1 MLTTLSVRKL
11 CFIFG
16 LSITS
21 SLSAHTTAVDVF
33 YPKPSTAFK
42 TLKLTGTVEAAQN
55 ADLASLQAGVIEQ
68 LFVEVGD
75 KVSKGQ
81 KLLALD
87 ATLAKLTLAETK
99 ASVDSS
105 KVSLAEAKRLY
116 QEVLALS
123 KQQVVAQTLINERK
137 AAVAAANAEL
147 ARQTASLAR
156 QTELVNRHTLYAP
169 FAGIIASRNADL
181 GEWVTQQTSV
191 FNLVEQDKLRLA
203 LAVPQEYYQY
213 LTHDQGQNT
222 EQASVSALITP
233 DFNGATSFTR
243 TVSRLVAV
251 SNQQSRTLLVH
262 IDLSGEQQEQTSALV
277 PGMSATAELQFSLNQ
292 QNQTPV
298 IWLPE
303 QALKQHPDGGSSVF
317 AVVNNQAKRFIVNV
331 LEKREQQIAVTGAP
345 AEHAYVTSG
354 IALLRDGQALTIK
367 SSNTATLGNKE

>member
-21 SLSAHTTAVDVF
+21 SLSAQTTAVDVF
-33 YPKPSTAFK
+33 YPKPSTAYK

-99 ASVDSS
+99 ASVGSS

-156 QTELVNRHTLYAP
+156 QTELINRHTLYAP
-169 FAGIIASRNADL
+169 FAGVIASRNADL

-213 LTHDQGQNT
+213 LNHDQGQNT
-222 EQASVSALITP
+222 EQAPVSALITP

-243 TVSRLVAV
+243 TISRLVAV

-262 IDLSGEQQEQTSALV
+262 IDLSDEQQKQTSALV

-331 LEKREQQIAVTGAP
+331 LEKREQQVAVTGAP
-345 AEHAYVTSG
+345 AEHAYVASG

-367 SSNTATLGNKE
+367 SSTAVTLGNKE

>member
-21 SLSAHTTAVDVF
+21 SLSAQTTAVDVF
-33 YPKPSTAFK
+33 YPKPSTAYK

-169 FAGIIASRNADL
+169 FAGVIASRNADL

-213 LTHDQGQNT
+213 LNHDQGHNTEQGQNT
-222 EQASVSALITP
+222 EQALRERGNYAR
-233 DFNGATSFTR
+233 FQR
-243 TVSRLVAV
+243 C
-251 SNQQSRTLLVH
+251 H
-262 IDLSGEQQEQTSALV
+262 
-277 PGMSATAELQFSLNQ
+277 QFYS
-292 QNQTPV
+292 
-298 IWLPE
+298 
-303 QALKQHPDGGSSVF
+303 H
-317 AVVNNQAKRFIVNV
+317 
-331 LEKREQQIAVTGAP
+331 
-345 AEHAYVTSG
+345 H
-354 IALLRDGQALTIK
+354 
-367 SSNTATLGNKE
+367 

>member
-11 CFIFG
+11 CFI
-16 LSITS
+16 LSLSVTN
-21 SLSAHTTAVDVF
+21 SLSAQTTAVDVF
-33 YPKPSTAFK
+33 YPKPSTAYK

-169 FAGIIASRNADL
+169 FAGVIASRNADL

-213 LTHDQGQNT
+213 LTHYQGQNLKQT
-222 EQASVSALITP
+222 PVSAVITP
-233 DFNGATSFTR
+233 DFNGAASFTR
-243 TVSRLVAV
+243 TISRLVAV

-292 QNQTPV
+292 QNQTQV

-317 AVVNNQAKRFIVNV
+317 AVVNNQAQRFIVNV
-331 LEKREQQIAVTGAP
+331 LEKREQQVAVTGAP
-345 AEHAYVTSG
+345 AEHAYVASG

-367 SSNTATLGNKE
+367 SLNTAALGNKE